1 MTGGIGGGGGPSPR
15 VSGSRSNSTGLGA
28 GVIPSVDLPTII
40 LSAVE
45 ASIVAAMHGV
55 VAVITAA
62 VEACS
67 EADDCGCGLSLIM
80 RAHLRHICG
89 KAGDNDVPY
98 IWREMALVHTKAKGL
113 ALL

>member
-1 MTGGIGGGGGPSPR
+1 M
-15 VSGSRSNSTGLGA
+15 
-28 GVIPSVDLPTII
+28 DLPAII
-40 LSAVE
+40 RSAVE
-45 ASIVAAMHGV
+45 ASIAAAMQGV
-55 VAVITAA
+55 PAVTTAA
-62 VEACS
+62 VEARS
-67 EADDCGCGLSLIM
+67 AVDDRGCGLSLIM